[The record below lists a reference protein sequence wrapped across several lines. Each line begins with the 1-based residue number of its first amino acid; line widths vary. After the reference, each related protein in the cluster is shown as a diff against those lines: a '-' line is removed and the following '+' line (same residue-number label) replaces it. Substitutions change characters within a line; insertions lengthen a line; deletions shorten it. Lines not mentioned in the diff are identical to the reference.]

1 MHVSSDRLP
10 TSVLLQRTVG
20 ESHRYWA
27 ERSTDREVMH
37 AALHDIRSLLL
48 RLQQSPCCV
57 FTAER
62 LSRELC
68 AYEDRLEH
76 IGCPYVEADERE
88 GPEILIAAGFALQKL
103 GVIHEDERV
112 RIATVVMES
121 RATLQE
127 CQEAVVERKEVV
139 RQEILRRIAAFLQ
152 ENV

>member
-1 MHVSSDRLP
+1 MHVFSDRLP
-10 TSVLLQRTVG
+10 TSVLLHRTMG

-27 ERSTDREVMH
+27 ERSTDGETVQ
-37 AALHDIRSLLL
+37 AVLHDIRALLL

-62 LSRELC
+62 LSRGLC

-76 IGCPYVEADERE
+76 MGCPYVEADERE

-103 GVIHEDERV
+103 GVIREDERV

-121 RATLQE
+121 RATQE
-127 CQEAVVERKEVV
+127 EHDVVMERKERV
-139 RQEILRRIAAFLQ
+139 RQELLQKIAEFLG
-152 ENV
+152 ESA